1 MNRADRFIEGRSL
14 PDRCHSLRS
23 DPDRAQFCC
32 GLNPEAVKT
41 PRALLHCSNHGRPPR
56 MSACKPDEHD
66 RRTGA
71 ATRGV
76 GLRRRRIIAAGLA
89 ALGSGFSSALP
100 IWSPAAESIA
110 LRKLAADKGLIYGTT
125 ISAAQIKEDPA
136 FIALVLDQA
145 GLIVAEN
152 EMKWQV
158 MNRSGRGDDDYGPAD
173 TIADFAFKNGLVLR
187 GHNLLWYHRTPSW
200 FFDLE
205 SRHEMEAAVVE
216 HIHSL
221 AGRYRGRVHSWDVV
235 NEPIEP
241 KDGRPDGLRTSVF
254 LEMMGPD
261 YLDLAYHTARE
272 TDAAARLVINEYDVE
287 LDAPE
292 QEARRIALLHL
303 LERMQRS
310 GTPVDAVGIQ
320 AHLTADGGPPFS
332 APLLRRFLADIA
344 SLDLTIQITE
354 LDVTDEHAPADVG
367 VRDGLVADTYRRFL
381 DTALDEPAVKM
392 VVTWGLSDRHSWI
405 VRRET
410 YQAKWRTDDAASRP
424 LPFDAD
430 LEAKPAFDAI
440 AGAFANA
447 TQRSPG

>member
-1 MNRADRFIEGRSL
+1 
-14 PDRCHSLRS
+14 
-23 DPDRAQFCC
+23 
-32 GLNPEAVKT
+32 
-41 PRALLHCSNHGRPPR
+41 
-56 MSACKPDEHD
+56 MSACSPDEHN

-71 ATRGV
+71 ASRGV
-76 GLRRRRIIAAGLA
+76 GLHRRRIIAAGLA

-158 MNRSGRGDDDYGPAD
+158 MNRGGRGDDDYQPAD

-205 SRHEMEAAVVE
+205 SRHEMESAVVE

-221 AGRYRGRVHSWDVV
+221 AGRYRGKVHSWDVV

-241 KDGRPDGLRTSVF
+241 KDGQPDGLRKSVF
-254 LEMMGPD
+254 LEMMGPG

-272 TDAAARLVINEYDVE
+272 TDPAARLVVNEYDVE

-292 QEARRIALLHL
+292 QEARRTALLNL

-320 AHLTADGGPPFS
+320 AHLSCAGGPSFS
-332 APLLRRFLADIA
+332 AAVLRRFLAEIA
-344 SLDLTIQITE
+344 GLGLTIQITE
-354 LDVTDEHAPADVG
+354 LDVTDEDAAADET
-367 VRDGLVADTYRRFL
+367 VRDRLVADTYSRFL
-381 DTALDEPAVKM
+381 DAALDEPAVKM

-410 YQAKWRTDDAASRP
+410 NEAKWRKDGMISRP

-430 LEAKPAFDAI
+430 LKPKPAFEAMARAFTHARERT
-440 AGAFANA
+440 AG
-447 TQRSPG
+447 